1 MGEFLRSIFKLEVH
15 ASLRAEPIGYLGP
28 VAITNSM
35 LMAWA
40 AMIVLVVFAYSAGRR
55 PQLVPSGAQ
64 NVFEAILDALLTIVE
79 NTAGHYARTVFP
91 LIATLFIYIITA
103 NYMGLLPGVGTILIR
118 NPAVAHEAQATSG
131 ATAHL
136 GEPGGQPAQVGTGQ
150 AAAQEREAKSEPA
163 FVPLLRSAN
172 ADVNMTFAMGIIAFI
187 FIHASGFLVHGF
199 RGYFK
204 NELANPPMLMPVKLI
219 IESFVPVSLS
229 MRLFGNIFG
238 GEMLMTVMGFPLVAV
253 PFMVMELLFGFI
265 QATIFSMLTLVFV
278 SLATHLPHGHEPEG
292 EHEPGGSPAAPAE
305 RAAYADQPHE
315 AVPIAS
321 NQ

>member
-15 ASLRAEPIGYLGP
+15 ASLRAEPVGSLGP
-28 VAITNSM
+28 VTITNSM

-40 AMIVLVVFAYSAGRR
+40 AMIVLIVFAYFAGRR
-55 PQLVPSGAQ
+55 PQLVPSGVQ

-118 NPAVAHEAQATSG
+118 NPAIGHEAQVTAG

-136 GEPGGQPAQVGTGQ
+136 GEPGRQPAQAAAGQ
-150 AAAQEREAKSEPA
+150 AAHQAEAKSEPE

-292 EHEPGGSPAAPAE
+292 EHAE
-305 RAAYADQPHE
+305 REEDGDRSHPAGQ
-315 AVPIAS
+315 VRLT
-321 NQ
+321 Q